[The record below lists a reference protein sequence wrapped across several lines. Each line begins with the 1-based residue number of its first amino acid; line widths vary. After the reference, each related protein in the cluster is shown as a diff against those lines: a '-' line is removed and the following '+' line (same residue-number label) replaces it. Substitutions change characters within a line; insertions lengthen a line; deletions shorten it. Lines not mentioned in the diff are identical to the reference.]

1 MPTLLVCNTKRPT
14 FVKVSVFGTNIPRL
28 EEILQEPIWEFPKI
42 RGIIFGVHKDYS
54 TLGSILGYPYFG
66 KLPYSPKNDDY
77 RQDVEISSS
86 MQDGVS
92 ESLVP
97 FRKMKPNSV
106 ARPFSWRKNL
116 TFLVLSREDGY
127 IFCRE
132 YILLSRE
139 DGNIFCREYIR
150 ILFPYSLRRN
160 SKNPAPPYYKPRAP
174 Y

>member
-1 MPTLLVCNTKRPT
+1 
-14 FVKVSVFGTNIPRL
+14 
-28 EEILQEPIWEFPKI
+28 
-42 RGIIFGVHKDYS
+42 
-54 TLGSILGYPYFG
+54 
-66 KLPYSPKNDDY
+66 
-77 RQDVEISSS
+77 
-86 MQDGVS
+86 MQDGGS

-116 TFLVLSREDGY
+116 NFRVFSREDGN

-139 DGNIFCREYIR
+139 DGNIFRREYIR
-150 ILFPYSLRRN
+150 ILFPYSLRRT
-160 SKNPAPPYYKPRAP
+160 SKNPVPPHYKPRTP